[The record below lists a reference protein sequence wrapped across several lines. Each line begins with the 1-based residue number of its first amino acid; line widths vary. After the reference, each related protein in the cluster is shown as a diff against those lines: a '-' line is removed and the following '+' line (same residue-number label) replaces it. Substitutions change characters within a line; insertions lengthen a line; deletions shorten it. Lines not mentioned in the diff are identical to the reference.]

1 MRFEIKSNDDIKQ
14 EIINQLKNGVLLVG
28 NEAILYDTD
37 ASNHPNYS
45 FSVVDEL
52 DKCVIGI
59 LYVSGFNKNGNFINN
74 EDTINGITP
83 LEEGAYASGSGDF
96 EIWVDGTP
104 SSIDSKSN
112 DYDGEP
118 IYHGIKFNEDVF
130 KEDSYF
136 YITYLYYDNSKE
148 SLITNFADGTVS
160 SLLIGAYTKQF
171 DTIYKNQDYSYD
183 QQYIDSATGEGLE
196 RIGESLGLTKYTAT
210 SSEGYIITTNDGLE
224 DLTITTSHI
233 FATAGAV
240 PIQFSSSIEV
250 NIPASE
256 TKTIYVTSTDTGR
269 YQNVGAG
276 AITKIY
282 TDNTLETEESD
293 YTSTNPAYIDGQPNS
308 FNEANDVES
317 DEDYRSRMSMRLT
330 SQITSRKD
338 AIENAV
344 ASLSSIN
351 FSKTQDWEE
360 NKNLPNG
367 EFNVFVI
374 GEDNKIITD
383 NNIITDVDGIVND
396 YKPVG
401 STYSISRPHPVYI
414 DMDMDVY
421 IPTINWAERTD
432 IETEIETRVINFID
446 ALELGVDFKQS
457 SLIKEIMKVEE
468 LENVILTD
476 FNFTLYSYDP
486 YELDDGFEI
495 ITGGAV
501 NEAYTEQFIQT
512 TKNHKEQVDYVSAQ
526 TTYTMEKTQITDDAE
541 PVVYLGIQDSYN
553 NWIRNPKYAID
564 FYDDVYTSTTIDI
577 TATAGGYTLQNG
589 DPLIFDY
596 SYVKYTG
603 LDGVRFFLEVSDNT
617 VGFTFD
623 VAICEDD
630 AGYPKMSGA
639 AIDPI
644 ITYNDYTVTTDG
656 TIEVDLMFGSSY
668 VDLTSYDPR
677 TKFWLVITDMNVT
690 GGTPTVALKQ
700 SSTGDVSNA
709 LGGIISYI
717 YDVGGAPYW
726 KDLATGFKNRYLN
739 KRTFINYRSK
749 DTFFDNERDIE
760 ANLFAYQ
767 PEVVVLKSGG
777 ITITSNS
784 VVVD

>member
-749 DTFFDNERDIE
+749 DTFFDNEKQIYLLTNQR
-760 ANLFAYQ
+760 
-767 PEVVVLKSGG
+767 
-777 ITITSNS
+777 
-784 VVVD
+784 